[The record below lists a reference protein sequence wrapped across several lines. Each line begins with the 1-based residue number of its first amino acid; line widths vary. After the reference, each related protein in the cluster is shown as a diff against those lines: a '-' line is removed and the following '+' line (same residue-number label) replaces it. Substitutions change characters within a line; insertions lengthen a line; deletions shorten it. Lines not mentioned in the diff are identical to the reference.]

1 MSYCK
6 YFIGK
11 FNEAVSPWNCCK
23 NGSSIDHTGKGMKP
37 LLSILDF
44 LLKCFCWTAFSK
56 WAIQADYKNEQ
67 LLACVYEYVCLT
79 TEMILHSLPFISIFH
94 YLFDHIVSSANKL
107 LCNNLVCCCLLIK
120 RQVTFF
126 SVLQL
131 VRCFRTWCINNKNW
145 IKYQAHTSQK
155 QSFLMSLNNTLET
168 NKPLKIWLQSSI

>member
-126 SVLQL
+126 F
-131 VRCFRTWCINNKNW
+131 CFAAGTLFQNMMHK
-145 IKYQAHTSQK
+145 QQK
-155 QSFLMSLNNTLET
+155 LNQVSGTHIAKTIILNVF
-168 NKPLKIWLQSSI
+168 K